1 MRYLKSL
8 LPAAI
13 AGLAFILATGAS
25 AQKTYDPGA
34 SDTEIK
40 IGNIV
45 PYSGP
50 LSAYAT
56 IGRSHA
62 AYFKKINDEGGING
76 RKLVLVTYDDAYS
89 PSKSMEQTRKLVE
102 SDEVLAVFSSVG
114 TPTNLATQKY
124 LNSKKVPQVFVSTG
138 ASRWG
143 DPANFPWTMGWQPTY
158 KSEGRILGKYI
169 VANHPGGKIAVLWQ
183 NDDSGRDILT
193 GLREGLGSKANQIIA
208 ERSYEATDP
217 TVDSQVAGLKDSGA
231 NIFVSLTAPKAAA
244 QAIRKSAEIG
254 WKPVYLQSNVSTS
267 VSSVLQP
274 AGLENSKDIISTAFL
289 KDPSDPTWKEDPATK
304 EWFAFM
310 DKYFPDGDKTNS
322 VNVLAY
328 ASAQTLVHVLKQC
341 GDDLTRANV
350 MRQAARLKDFRSE
363 MMLPGIVANTSD
375 SDFYPL
381 EQLQMMKFDGKSWVL
396 FGDIIDASSPGH

>member
-1 MRYLKSL
+1 MRHLKLL

-13 AGLAFILATGAS
+13 AGLSLIFVTGAS
-25 AQKTYDPGA
+25 AQKIYDPGA

-89 PSKSMEQTRKLVE
+89 PSKAMEQTRKLVE

-124 LNSKKVPQVFVSTG
+124 LNSKKVPQLFVATG

-217 TVDSQVAGLKDSGA
+217 TVDSQVAGLRDSGA

-274 AGLENSKDIISTAFL
+274 GGLDNSKDIISTAFL

-304 EWFAFM
+304 DWFAFM

-363 MMLPGIVANTSD
+363 MMLPGIVANTSE

-396 FGDIIDASSPGH
+396 FGDIIDASSPRH